1 MKIPHCWKSHVIC
14 FHVSDASNTLKFA
27 NYYQSHMVLQ
37 KSPEKAVLWRYA
49 TTLGDTV
56 VVKLNGL
63 SVAQVTV
70 TGNTDGAGGVWVAKF
85 PAQRAGGPNT
95 ISITSRDGNVTI
107 SDVLFGDVWVCSGQ
121 SNMQFKMHGVS
132 DSNVFKPL

>member
-1 MKIPHCWKSHVIC
+1 MSRFIC
-14 FHVSDASNTLKFA
+14 FHVSDAAGTLKFA

-37 KSPEKAVLWRYA
+37 KSPEKAVLWGYA

-56 VVKLNGL
+56 IVKLNGL
-63 SVAQVTV
+63 SVAQATV
-70 TGNTDGAGGVWVAKF
+70 TGNTEGAGGVWVAKL

-95 ISITSRDGNVTI
+95 ISITSRDGNLTI
-107 SDVLFGDVWVCSGQ
+107 SDVLFGDVWMCSGQ

-132 DSNVFKPL
+132 ASNFFNP

>member
-1 MKIPHCWKSHVIC
+1 
-14 FHVSDASNTLKFA
+14 
-27 NYYQSHMVLQ
+27 MVLQ
-37 KSPEKAVLWRYA
+37 KSPEKAVLWGYA

-56 VVKLNGL
+56 IVKLNGL

-70 TGNTDGAGGVWVAKF
+70 TGNTDGAGGVWVAKL

-132 DSNVFKPL
+132 ASLCCHLRFVLCPWRWH